1 MSIIDS
7 TKIFKGNIIFTP
19 TPNEFFTI
27 ENGYIVIVNGKVKNV
42 YKILPEEYNDFKI
55 IDYSNK
61 LIIPGM
67 NDLHAHAPQ
76 FRHLGMAMDK
86 ELLPWLNDYTFPE
99 ESKFKDLDYS
109 RNVYERFIKEVWKQG
124 TTRIAVFATIHKNA
138 SMDLMELFIKSG
150 LGAYVGKVNM
160 DLNSPP
166 YLCETSEDSLMD
178 TEEIIVKY
186 KDKSPIVKPIIT
198 PRFVPTCSSE
208 LLKGLGE
215 LSIKYKVSVQ
225 SHLSENKNEIAWV
238 KELHPTSNFYG
249 EVYNKYNLLGQSPTL
264 MAHCSFSSREEM
276 ALMKENNVIAVHCP
290 SSNLNV
296 GSGMMPIRKFL
307 DNDIRVA
314 FGSDI
319 SGGHTCSIFKTMI
332 YAIQVSKLFW
342 ANSNKEI
349 PFLSNSEAFYIA
361 TKTGGS
367 FFGKVGSF
375 EEGYDFDALVIDDS
389 ELNYFNYSLE
399 ERLERFIYVGDDR
412 HILHRYVCGNLIEEP
427 RSLIQL

>member
-1 MSIIDS
+1 MNSTDS

-19 TPNEFFTI
+19 TPNKFFSI
-27 ENGYIVIVNGKVKNV
+27 ENGYILVVNGKVKNV
-42 YKILPEEYNDFKI
+42 YKLLPEEYKDFQI
-55 IDYSNK
+55 IDYSDN

-99 ESKFKDLDYS
+99 ESKFKDIDYS
-109 RNVYERFIKEVWKQG
+109 RSIYERFIKEVWKQG
-124 TTRIAVFATIHKNA
+124 TTRIAVFATIHKKS

-166 YLCETSEDSLMD
+166 YLCESFENSLMD
-178 TEEIIVKY
+178 TEEIIIKY
-186 KDKSPIVKPIIT
+186 KDNSPLVKPIIT
-198 PRFVPTCSSE
+198 PRFVPTCSSK

-215 LSIKYKVSVQ
+215 LSIKYNIPVQ
-225 SHLSENKNEIAWV
+225 SHLSENKNEIVWV
-238 KELHPTSNFYG
+238 RELHPTSKFYG
-249 EVYNKYNLLGQSPTL
+249 EVYNKFNLFGQNPTL
-264 MAHCSFSSREEM
+264 MAHCSFSSEEEM
-276 ALMKENNVIAVHCP
+276 ALMKENNMIAVHCP

-307 DNDIRVA
+307 DNNMRVA

-319 SGGHTCSIFKTMI
+319 SGGHTCSIFKTMV

-361 TKTGGS
+361 TKAGGS

-375 EEGYDFDALVIDDS
+375 EEGYDFDALIIDDS

-427 RSLIQL
+427 KGIV

>member
-1 MSIIDS
+1 MNSIDS

-19 TPNEFFTI
+19 TPNKFLLI
-27 ENGYIVIVNGKVKNV
+27 ENGYIVVVNGKVKNV
-42 YKILPEEYNDFKI
+42 CKVLPEEYKDLQI
-55 IDYSNK
+55 IDYGDK

-109 RNVYERFIKEVWKQG
+109 RNIYGKFIKEVWKQG
-124 TTRIAVFATIHKNA
+124 TTRIAVFGTIHKNA

-166 YLCETSEDSLMD
+166 YICESSEKSLMD
-178 TEEIIVKY
+178 TEEIIIKY
-186 KDKSPIVKPIIT
+186 KNKSPLVKPIIT
-198 PRFVPTCSSE
+198 PRFVPTCSSQ

-215 LSIKYKVSVQ
+215 LSLKYKIPVQ

-238 KELHPTSNFYG
+238 RELHPTSKFYG
-249 EVYNKYNLLGQSPTL
+249 EVYNKYNLFGQNPTL
-264 MAHCSFSSREEM
+264 MAHCSFSCRKEI

-307 DNDIRVA
+307 DNNIRVA

-319 SGGHTCSIFKTMI
+319 SGGHTCSLFKTMV
-332 YAIQVSKLFW
+332 YAIEVSKLFW

-361 TKTGGS
+361 TKAGGS

-375 EEGYDFDALVIDDS
+375 EEGYDFDALIIDDS
-389 ELNYFNYSLE
+389 DLNYFNYSLE
-399 ERLERFIYVGDDR
+399 ERLERFIYIGDDR
-412 HILHRYVCGNLIEEP
+412 HIFHRYVCGNLIEEP
-427 RSLIQL
+427 KCIA